1 MLPVLERMGIEL
13 KAEAKP
19 SAGLVTPQML
29 VQRTLEQEAAHIKQA
44 SGVELPSYYN
54 AAAVNPQRLVDQIQK
69 RKLLWGAKV
78 CEIVFIQSYQNIV
91 LPLSIILKKNFHLN
105 CRRMIL
111 AKLSLNS
118 NPLIINGKVLLLP
131 KIKMAKWQQSSTD
144 SWVLSSQFKVYFLSF
159 KIPAYSVDCLSII

>member
-1 MLPVLERMGIEL
+1 MGIEL

-44 SGVELPSYYN
+44 AGVELPSYYN

-78 CEIVFIQSYQNIV
+78 CSIVFTQS
-91 LPLSIILKKNFHLN
+91 
-105 CRRMIL
+105 
-111 AKLSLNS
+111 A
-118 NPLIINGKVLLLP
+118 
-131 KIKMAKWQQSSTD
+131 
-144 SWVLSSQFKVYFLSF
+144 
-159 KIPAYSVDCLSII
+159 